1 LKKGFKRGD
10 PKKKAMMVTWEDI
23 YSSSSE
29 NEEEHVVNLCLI
41 EDLDKEGI

>member
-1 LKKGFKRGD
+1 
-10 PKKKAMMVTWEDI
+10 MMVTWEDI

-41 EDLDKEGI
+41 EDLDKEDMCSLKRATFLCA